1 MNNNLDKLNNSVNNS
16 IGSEPMS
23 TVEAQPMP
31 TVEAQSMP
39 TVEAQ
44 VSNDEGSVIP
54 PMNNINKDEVME
66 EALSHTNKYS
76 PFEAPKQEVN
86 KEEKKTSNRNAYIL
100 IIVIFVIMLL
110 FIIFLPQIS
119 KLFGW

>member
-16 IGSEPMS
+16 IGSEPMP
-23 TVEAQPMP
+23 TVEAQP
-31 TVEAQSMP
+31 MP